1 MTMMRKEFDS
11 EWPILTNAF
20 IFEIMYSMTGKHPKK
35 QEVNQ
40 NEIHTIYKNA
50 QSKPKDKQH

>member
-1 MTMMRKEFDS
+1 MTMRKEFDS
-11 EWPILTNAF
+11 EWPILSNAF

-50 QSKPKDKQH
+50 QSKPIDKQH